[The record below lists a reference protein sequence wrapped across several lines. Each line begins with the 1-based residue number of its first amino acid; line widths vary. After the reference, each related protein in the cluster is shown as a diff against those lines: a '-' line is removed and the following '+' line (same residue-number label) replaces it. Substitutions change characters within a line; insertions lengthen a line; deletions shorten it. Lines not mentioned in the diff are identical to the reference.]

1 MTGIHGFIVA
11 DRGCWREGRG
21 QRLLPLIINPEEPQ
35 FQSSSTAAAIPQA
48 WLRSAG
54 KRRYRKEFGGI
65 LRSEQVRV
73 SIGAAW
79 QGWVKDGGRHAWQRR
94 QRDRG
99 KQWLK
104 TEDGARWTDA
114 EADQGVRLGVV
125 PASE

>member
-1 MTGIHGFIVA
+1 MRICLSLSRVHSRCAGK
-11 DRGCWREGRG
+11 GC
-21 QRLLPLIINPEEPQ
+21 PH
-35 FQSSSTAAAIPQA
+35 QSECWLRNRCTAAAIPQA
-48 WLRSAG
+48 GLRSAG

-73 SIGAAW
+73 DIGAAW

-94 QRDRG
+94 QRGRG